1 MRGSFPKTYQEV
13 KGEHQ
18 SISDLSKQKA
28 SVQLFAVTSHDES
41 VSRFKLLTHG
51 GLEVYSVPY
60 SLLPLFVLSENKVLK
75 IITHDIQ
82 ATLYGRNLDVIE
94 EALSDGNLK
103 WVKQSPGKDDGI
115 SQVFIERIEIQLNE
129 D

>member
-1 MRGSFPKTYQEV
+1 MRGSFPRTSQEV
-13 KGEHQ
+13 KSKHQ

-28 SVQLFAVTSHDES
+28 SVPLFAVASYDERI
-41 VSRFKLLTHG
+41 SRFKLITRELI
-51 GLEVYSVPY
+51 VYSVPY

-75 IITHDIQ
+75 IITHDIE

-94 EALSDGNLK
+94 EALSEGHLK
-103 WVKQSPGKDDGI
+103 WVKESLGRDDAISP
-115 SQVFIERIEIQLNE
+115 VFIKRIDIQLNE

>member
-1 MRGSFPKTYQEV
+1 M
-13 KGEHQ
+13 
-18 SISDLSKQKA
+18 SKQKA

-41 VSRFKLLTHG
+41 VSRFKLITRE
-51 GLEVYSVPY
+51 LEVYSVPY
-60 SLLPLFVLSENKVLK
+60 SLLPLLVLSENKVLK

-94 EALSDGNLK
+94 EALSEGHLK
-103 WVKQSPGKDDGI
+103 WVKESPGKDDGI
-115 SQVFIERIEIQLNE
+115 SQVYINRIDIQLNE